1 MGKTL
6 SPEVTGTAEGYLDR
20 ENAGLSRLTP
30 TARGFAASASA
41 SQALTAFNFSGV
53 NQMFFIRLL
62 KPQRARVPSPVTE
75 QRGGGK
81 PLLTTVGGTGEAQ
94 SLQLSSPEMS
104 LSYFSKLG

>member
-20 ENAGLSRLTP
+20 GNAGLSGLTP

-53 NQMFFIRLL
+53 NQMFFNRLL